1 MRKSIIVGI
10 LIFLWSV
17 TPIFAKDITL
27 VKHAR
32 KVQTLDHVK
41 YTVKHGDT
49 LWKIFMDVFGAE
61 SEDLPYSYKRFRE
74 LNPHIKDLNHII
86 TGQKIVVPFAGKHS
100 LKKGNEI
107 KAISQD
113 LYVIKKGQHLAMIL
127 REIYGLSDELI
138 FDKYLKLIEELNPEI
153 KDLDWVY
160 PGQKVK
166 IPNIEGRPP
175 ALSHKAVKSKEVLPA
190 RKKSSK
196 FIEKKAGDIV
206 MEQIAESAPAT
217 KEAGP
222 KAEKINKVDI
232 DKIIR
237 NTMLPAFTKMGSEGK
252 SEGMYFMPLP
262 GGVNVSI
269 NTSEIPVI
277 ELDTGRRIILD
288 TKGKISPDVKG
299 LIEQTFPDCKVV
311 AARGDELEEI
321 MDKCLSVSGYFS
333 INKDGNPL
341 LVGEEEKVK
350 FFGKWIVYK
359 DFSRRNVFVMN
370 ILEET
375 EAKTPKLLQKYASRF
390 GIDLI
395 EIGGKTPVFKEVD
408 SDYIKNLSH
417 SYKALF
423 DHLGVR
429 YETEKEIKLIT
440 SDVVNVVY
448 KAPLLTGNV
457 ILSDTTPDKSILDLI
472 EKRHMRFINTKE
484 AVLKD
489 VLDGIYVDVAGS
501 PVKITVS
508 KNRTELEL
516 PGIRVGNS
524 IILEKGIDADL
535 CRYLAASGLGVFVW

>member
-1 MRKSIIVGI
+1 MRKSIIVGS

-17 TPIFAKDITL
+17 APLFAKDITL

-41 YTVKHGDT
+41 YTVKYGDT
-49 LWKIFMDVFGAE
+49 LWKILMDVFNAG
-61 SEDLPYSYKRFRE
+61 SEDLPYLYKRFRE

-86 TGQKIVVPFAGKHS
+86 TGQKIVVPLASKHP
-100 LKKGNEI
+100 LKKGHEI
-107 KAISQD
+107 KAISHD

-127 REIYGLSDELI
+127 REMYGLSDEII
-138 FDKYLKLIEELNPEI
+138 FSEYLKLIKELNPEI

-166 IPNIEGRPP
+166 IPRPEGRPP
-175 ALSHKAVKSKEVLPA
+175 ALTHKVVKSKEVLPA
-190 RKKSSK
+190 KEEPSK
-196 FIEKKAGDIV
+196 HIEKI
-206 MEQIAESAPAT
+206 
-217 KEAGP
+217 
-222 KAEKINKVDI
+222 DI

-237 NTMLPAFTKMGSEGK
+237 NTMLPAFTKMGGEGK

-311 AARGDELEEI
+311 AAKGDELEEI

-341 LVGEEEKVK
+341 LVGEEEKVM
-350 FFGKWIVYK
+350 FSGKWIVYK
-359 DFSRRNVFVMN
+359 DFSRRNVFVIN

-375 EAKTPKLLQKYASRF
+375 ETKTPELLQKYASRF

-395 EIGGKTPVFKEVD
+395 EIGGVDTVLQEVN
-408 SDYIKNLSH
+408 SDYIKDLSH
-417 SYKALF
+417 SYNALF
-423 DHLGVR
+423 DYLGVK
-429 YETEKEIKLIT
+429 YETDKEVKLIT
-440 SDVVNVVY
+440 SDVVNIVY
-448 KAPLLTGNV
+448 KAPILAGNV
-457 ILSDTTPDKSILDLI
+457 ILSDTTPNKSILDLV
-472 EKRHMRFINTKE
+472 EKRHMRFVNTKK
-484 AVLKD
+484 ATLMD
-489 VLDGIYVDVAGS
+489 VLDGIYVDIIGP
-501 PVKITVS
+501 PVKIMVS
-508 KNRTELEL
+508 KNRTDLEL

-524 IILEKGIDADL
+524 IILERGIDADL
-535 CRYLAASGLGVFVW
+535 CRYLAASGLDVFVW